1 MKTVSDMN
9 MSELA
14 AYVCSHL
21 LCNGIEVVL
30 SGGACVSL
38 YTAGQYVSY
47 DLDFIENLSSG
58 RRKLKKILEQIGFH
72 EEGRYF
78 KHPETDYF
86 LEFPPGPLAV
96 GDEPPQQIS
105 ILTFATGQLKALSP
119 TDCLK
124 DRLSAYYH
132 WNDRQCLEQAILI
145 AKSQEVD
152 ISEVERWS
160 KGEGQLEKFAE
171 FLGHTQ

>member
-21 LCNGIEVVL
+21 LYNGIEVVL

-96 GDEPPQQIS
+96 GDEPPNKLAS
-105 ILTFATGQLKALSP
+105 
-119 TDCLK
+119 
-124 DRLSAYYH
+124 
-132 WNDRQCLEQAILI
+132 
-145 AKSQEVD
+145 
-152 ISEVERWS
+152 
-160 KGEGQLEKFAE
+160 
-171 FLGHTQ
+171 